1 MSSMGPWHGQ
11 FELSEGSAGRWRIGP
26 LSLWIQRLKGEWR
39 IARETAEDPLDGGLE
54 LEIPAHVDDLLTRE
68 TVDRFGMSADSRA
81 LEVAPATADRS
92 VVARP
97 EKPFYL
103 PGGERVTVF
112 VGSPLWVKISVGSP
126 PVLLLDQ
133 PIFRP
138 SDTWFG
144 PTTME
149 GELCYAS
156 RTYLFLNL
164 KSVPRR
170 PHRALTVVTILNR
183 SDTQLNI
190 ESLNLPVS
198 RRYLYRGSDG
208 QLWTQDVIFE
218 RDRDG
223 DFAALRSKKLPPSRV
238 KDASLVA
245 GPRHDGEENVVM
257 RAFSEI
263 FS

>member
-1 MSSMGPWHGQ
+1 MSSIEPWHGQ
-11 FELSEGSAGRWRIGP
+11 FELPEGSAGRWRIGP
-26 LSLWIQRLKGEWR
+26 LSLWIQHLQGEWR
-39 IARETAEDPLDGGLE
+39 IARETAEDALDGGLE
-54 LEIPAHVDDLLTRE
+54 LEIPTTVDDLLAKE
-68 TVDRFGMSADSRA
+68 MVDRFGMSADSKV
-81 LEVAPATADRS
+81 LEVAPATADRP

-103 PGGERVTVF
+103 PKGEQVTVF

-126 PVLLLDQ
+126 PILLLDQ

-149 GELCYAS
+149 GELCYGS
-156 RTYLFLNL
+156 RTYLNLNL
-164 KSVPRR
+164 ESVPRR
-170 PHRALTVVTILNR
+170 PHRALTVVTIQNR

-190 ESLNLPVS
+190 ESLKLPVT
-198 RRYLYRGSDG
+198 RLTLYRGTDG
-208 QLWTQDVIFE
+208 QLWTQDVTFE

-223 DFAALRSKKLPPSRV
+223 DFAALRIKNRAPSRAR
-238 KDASLVA
+238 DAAPVA
-245 GPRHDGEENVVM
+245 EPREHGEENVVM
-257 RAFSEI
+257 RTFSEI